1 MSIRKVLLGII
12 CVLGLATFLNFQ
24 STKAD
29 YQEKRLEMLSFVE
42 ETNTFEHNEIQ
53 CMALNLYHEAR
64 NESLAG
70 QMAVNH
76 VVLNRRD
83 SDLFPNT
90 VCDVVLESREYHRDG
105 TPVKNRCQFSWYC
118 DGMPDT
124 VKNRKVYDE
133 IVELSRNMYYNYNQM
148 VDVTEGSLFYHAIYI
163 KPPRWAQ
170 EKYKVVTI
178 DNHIFYEKI

>member
-1 MSIRKVLLGII
+1 MSIRKVLIGII

-118 DGMPDT
+118 DAVSYTHLTLPT
-124 VKNRKVYDE
+124 NREV
-133 IVELSRNMYYNYNQM
+133 
-148 VDVTEGSLFYHAIYI
+148 
-163 KPPRWAQ
+163 
-170 EKYKVVTI
+170 
-178 DNHIFYEKI
+178 